1 MKSGKKLLFPII
13 LAAMLTS
20 SSCARNNAS
29 NSIADSLDT
38 KNEKPVVWF
47 NRQPSNSETGEL
59 DIDAV
64 TFNKNSYYVGV
75 DMQQGADL
83 QGEMIIGYITNSDAS
98 IDRNGDGII
107 GYVLAIGDM
116 GHNISVARTRIARKV
131 CGTAVMKNDVIN
143 AAPVS
148 LNLDGSSDIV
158 QDGSAIIA
166 GKEYKIRELAS
177 QEMKSPD
184 GITWYAD
191 AAGTA
196 INNWANS
203 FGDDIDVIISNNDG
217 MGLSMFEN
225 WARNNGVPVFGYD
238 ANSDCVAA
246 IKDGFKGSISQRANI
261 QTYLTLR
268 ILRNGIDGVDV
279 NTGIGVMDDAGN
291 VLSDTDYY
299 YSERER
305 AFTALN
311 LAVTEE
317 NYTSFLNPNVTYE
330 AVSHQLNPTTHPMK
344 KVWIN
349 IYSTEDDFLT
359 KTYVPLLKQYARILN
374 LDITFAIGNGYDES
388 SITGQLTNPDAYD
401 GYAINMIKTDDAK
414 LFTDILSR

>member
-1 MKSGKKLLFPII
+1 MKSGKKLFFPIL

-20 SSCARNNAS
+20 SACAQNNAS
-29 NSIADSLDT
+29 NSIAGSLDT
-38 KNEKPVVWF
+38 NIEKPVVWF

-116 GHNISVARTRIARKV
+116 GHNISVARTRITRKV

-196 INNWANS
+196 INDWANS
-203 FGDDIDVIISNNDG
+203 FGDDIDVIISN
-217 MGLSMFEN
+217 
-225 WARNNGVPVFGYD
+225 
-238 ANSDCVAA
+238 
-246 IKDGFKGSISQRANI
+246 K
-261 QTYLTLR
+261 
-268 ILRNGIDGVDV
+268 
-279 NTGIGVMDDAGN
+279 
-291 VLSDTDYY
+291 
-299 YSERER
+299 
-305 AFTALN
+305 
-311 LAVTEE
+311 
-317 NYTSFLNPNVTYE
+317 
-330 AVSHQLNPTTHPMK
+330 
-344 KVWIN
+344 
-349 IYSTEDDFLT
+349 
-359 KTYVPLLKQYARILN
+359 
-374 LDITFAIGNGYDES
+374 
-388 SITGQLTNPDAYD
+388 
-401 GYAINMIKTDDAK
+401 
-414 LFTDILSR
+414 